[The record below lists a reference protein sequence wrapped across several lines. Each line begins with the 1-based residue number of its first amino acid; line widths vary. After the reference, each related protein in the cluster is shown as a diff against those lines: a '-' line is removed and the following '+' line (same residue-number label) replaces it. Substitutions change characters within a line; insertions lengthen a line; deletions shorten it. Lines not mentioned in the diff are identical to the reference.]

1 MDKQALEDIKRRIV
15 GKKISKIDGGLCG
28 DSGPVLLLDDGTE
41 VSLFEDVQYC
51 CAGAY
56 GNWKILDAENLEA
69 GITDIEFE
77 QTADSEED
85 GDSYFSSAVITILHN
100 QNPLA
105 TAECY
110 ADAGNGGFYFS
121 SLSLRI
127 ELPDGGEYDTG
138 VIGA

>member
-1 MDKQALEDIKRRIV
+1 MDKQVLEDIKRRIV
-15 GKKISKIDGGLCG
+15 GKKISRVEDNSYEE
-28 DSGPVLLLDDGTE
+28 DAVLVLDDGTT
-41 VSLFEDVQYC
+41 VRLFEDHQDC
-51 CAGAY
+51 CAGASGY
-56 GNWKILDAENLEA
+56 WKILDAENLEA

-110 ADAGNGGFYFS
+110 ADAGNGGYYFS